1 MTVTYNL
8 PDGPKLPRYLRMVK
22 FITQQVKYVED
33 FAQVYGDNFTI
44 WNRGDKHIV
53 YFSHPQALAG
63 LTQKP
68 SQTVIP
74 LCTLRLVWFVIP

>member
-22 FITQQVKYVED
+22 FITQPVKYVED
-33 FAQVYGDNFTI
+33 FAKVYGDNFTI

-63 LTQKP
+63 VTQKP
-68 SQTVIP
+68 SQS
-74 LCTLRLVWFVIP
+74 L